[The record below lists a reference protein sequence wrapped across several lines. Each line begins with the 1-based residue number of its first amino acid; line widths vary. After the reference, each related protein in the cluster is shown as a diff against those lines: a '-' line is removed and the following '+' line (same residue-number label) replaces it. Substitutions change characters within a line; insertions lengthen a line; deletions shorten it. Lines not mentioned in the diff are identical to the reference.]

1 MKTKLFLFLL
11 IISLN
16 LNICGANKKRKPQY
30 RTISTT
36 ERSMTRSSLIPSC
49 LIEETNNN
57 SILLT
62 FQFSL
67 NNTDIIIKDCNGNN
81 IDSEQGTF
89 IYYGK
94 TVSIENTDSYP
105 YFIEITSPTIDILGK
120 IILEE

>member
-1 MKTKLFLFLL
+1 
-11 IISLN
+11 
-16 LNICGANKKRKPQY
+16 
-30 RTISTT
+30 
-36 ERSMTRSSLIPSC
+36 MTRSSLIPSC